1 MVSLDSDCNVC
12 CCPCSAPHHWQEHGE
27 LPRDF
32 THLFADSLFKLD
44 LSFVPQV
51 AALRRQLLGHD
62 AAGRT
67 SSVHSGFGGALHG
80 SLAGSYPGGLTGL
93 TSGSG
98 GSGRSVP
105 GLRRGGSQL
114 PLWRPQLEVPFPPL
128 QPAVF
133 PPALP
138 ELPPPALELFDLE
151 QELAGPLVSLSCVP
165 CLVKRSVGAAA
176 GAGWD
181 VSMWQSCS
189 SGWPTDGHS

>member
-1 MVSLDSDCNVC
+1 MVSLDSCGRIYR
-12 CCPCSAPHHWQEHGE
+12 CPCSAPHHWQEHGE
-27 LPRDF
+27 LPRDV
-32 THLFADSLFKLD
+32 TRLFADSLFKLD

-51 AALRRQLLGHD
+51 AALRSQLLGPD
-62 AAGRT
+62 AAGRP
-67 SSVHSGFGGALHG
+67 SSVHSGFGGALGG
-80 SLAGSYPGGLTGL
+80 SLAGSYAGGLAGL

-98 GSGRSVP
+98 GGGGSVP

-151 QELAGPLVSLSCVP
+151 EELAGPLVSLGCVTQP
-165 CLVKRSVGAAA
+165 RWLV
-176 GAGWD
+176 W
-181 VSMWQSCS
+181 
-189 SGWPTDGHS
+189 